1 MTRQEV
7 YGAIETMAVSQGF
20 YGRLLERINDV
31 SEETA
36 NGFLD
41 SFADCKDMIDVIMQI
56 EEQ

>member
-7 YGAIETMAVSQGF
+7 YGVIETMANGQGF
-20 YGRLLERINDV
+20 YGRLLSRLNEV

-41 SFADCKDMIDVIMQI
+41 SFADCKDVADVLMFM
-56 EEQ
+56 EG